1 MMNDPIAL
9 ILVALLAPVASFLL
23 LAAVPGL
30 RRSGRPAAF
39 VSIAAALASLAA
51 AIRNWQLSGGEAVE
65 PLRAVWDWLPA
76 EKGPL
81 ATMGVLIDHQSTLML
96 ILVTLVA
103 ALVQIYSLEYLH
115 SEPPGSLG
123 RYYAYQS
130 LFVFSMM
137 GVVIAPN
144 LLQLFICWELVGVCS
159 YLLIGFWYR
168 KPEAARAALK
178 AFWTTKA
185 GDVGLL
191 IGIVLL
197 YRLTGTWDLVELRH
211 LVEGGTV
218 AAAGLGIIT
227 FCLYLGA
234 MGKSAQFPLHVWLPD
249 AMEGPTPVSAL
260 IHAATMVTAGVYL
273 LVRTDFL
280 FHQTPEVLALVAWIG
295 GITALMAAILACV
308 QTDIKRVLA
317 YSTVSQLGYMMTAI
331 GAGFASAGFLHLL
344 THGVFKALLFLGAGA
359 VIHAVHSNEMKD
371 MGGLFKKMPQ
381 VAIVFIIG
389 TLSLAG
395 VPLFAGFASKEEVLG
410 ATLAGGFM
418 GPFLMLLTA
427 AFLTAFYMF
436 RVVFVV
442 FFGPAKPAH
451 AHAHADQHAHATGG
465 DPGFSMGAPLWV
477 LALSALA
484 IGGYFTLHHPESEF
498 TLPGWLTPAA
508 VTVALA
514 GILMAWLTY
523 QRQTISADSLASAFG
538 PIRKAALAKFWI
550 DDAFEAVYR
559 EGLLFLAR
567 IIGWTDRYIVDGVL
581 NVISAWTLD
590 GGDALRRFQTG
601 RVGDYIFALA
611 AGLTVLLLWMGGGF

>member
-9 ILVALLAPVASFLL
+9 ILLALLAPVASFLL
-23 LAAVPGL
+23 LTAVPGL

-39 VSIAAALASLAA
+39 VSIAAALTSLGA
-51 AIRNWQLSGGEAVE
+51 AIRNWQLSGGAVE

-371 MGGLFKKMPQ
+371 MGGLFKRMPQ

-451 AHAHADQHAHATGG
+451 AHAHADPHAHAAGG

-484 IGGYFTLHHPESEF
+484 IGGTFTLHHPESEF

-523 QRQTISADSLASAFG
+523 QRQTISADSLAAAFG
-538 PIRKAALAKFWI
+538 PIRRAALAKFWI
-550 DDAFEAVYR
+550 DDLFEGIYR
-559 EGLLFLAR
+559 GVLLGFAR

-611 AGLTVLLLWMGGGF
+611 AGLVVLMLWMGGGF

>member
-1 MMNDPIAL
+1 MNDPIAL
-9 ILVALLAPVASFLL
+9 ILLALLAPVASFLL

-39 VSIAAALASLAA
+39 VSIAAALTSLGA
-51 AIRNWQLSGGEAVE
+51 AIRNWQLSGGAVE

-115 SEPPGSLG
+115 SEPKGSLG

-371 MGGLFKKMPQ
+371 MGGLFKRMPQ

-484 IGGYFTLHHPESEF
+484 IGGTFTLHHPESEF

-523 QRQTISADSLASAFG
+523 QRQTISADSLAAAFG
-538 PIRKAALAKFWI
+538 PIRRAALAKFWI
-550 DDAFEAVYR
+550 DDLFEGIYR
-559 EGLLFLAR
+559 GVLLGFAR

-611 AGLTVLLLWMGGGF
+611 AGLVVLMLWMGGGF